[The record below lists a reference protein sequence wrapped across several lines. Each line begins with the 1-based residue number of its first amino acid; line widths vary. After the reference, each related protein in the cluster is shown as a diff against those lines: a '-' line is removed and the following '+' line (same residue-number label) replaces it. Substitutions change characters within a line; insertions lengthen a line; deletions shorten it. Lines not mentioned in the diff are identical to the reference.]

1 MDLSL
6 DVQRGEDAA
15 TVVVVGE
22 VDLNTSEE
30 LKQTLVGLAE
40 EYDVV
45 SADLSGLEFID
56 STGLSA
62 LLAAHKTLSRKGGRL
77 ELRRPP
83 RMLVKMVDVVGLDD
97 VLLLLPE

>member
-6 DVQRGEDAA
+6 DVQRGEDSA

-45 SADLSGLEFID
+45 SADLSRLEFID

>member
-6 DVQRGEDAA
+6 DVQRGEDSA
-15 TVVVVGE
+15 TVVVTGE

-30 LKQTLVGLAE
+30 LKQTLVGLGE

-45 SADLSGLEFID
+45 TADLSALEFID

-62 LLAAHKTLSRKGGRL
+62 LLAAHKTLNRKGGRL